1 MITAGGLS
9 ALSYKIVIITA
20 MGDGILIAVLN

>member
-1 MITAGGLS
+1 MITAEDLS
-9 ALSYKIVIITA
+9 ALSYKTVIITA